1 MPAPRGFLN
10 KLVAVNGAIATV
22 LFGALTVIVSLQ
34 VLTRFV
40 LHMPFIWS
48 EELARF
54 LFFWVVL
61 LGAAMSVK
69 NRRHFVIDVTM
80 GRVDTWSPTL
90 RFGFSAIPHLCILA
104 FAALLFVQGIGYT
117 KIGLLRTATNSRL
130 NMALVYAAIPTF
142 AALTFIYALG
152 NLLLD
157 YRTHVRGR
165 APEPLE
171 PPMAE

>member
-1 MPAPRGFLN
+1 VPAPRGFLN
-10 KLVAVNGAIATV
+10 KLVAINGAIATV
-22 LFGALTVIVSLQ
+22 LFGFLTVIVSLQ
-34 VLTRFV
+34 VLTRFI

-69 NRRHFVIDVTM
+69 NRKHFVIDVTM
-80 GRVDTWSPTL
+80 GRIDHWSPTA
-90 RFGFSAIPHLCILA
+90 RFVFSAIPHLCILG

-117 KIGLLRTATNSRL
+117 RIGLLRTATNSRL

-142 AALTFIYALG
+142 AALTVIYAFG

-157 YRTHVRGR
+157 YRAHLRGL